1 MCIGIPM
8 QVVESHGFVARCEG
22 RGETADL
29 NMLLVGPQEP
39 GTWVLYFL
47 GSARE
52 VLSADDARKINDA
65 LDALEAVMSGDEEVD
80 IDAHFADLAGR
91 ERATTH

>member
-39 GTWVLYFL
+39 GTWVLNFL

-65 LDALEAVMSGDEEVD
+65 LDVLEAVMSGDEEVD

>member
-8 QVVESHGFVARCEG
+8 QVVESNDFVARCEG

-39 GTWVLYFL
+39 GTWVLNFL

-52 VLSADDARKINDA
+52 VLTEDEARQIGA
-65 LDALEAVMSGDEEVD
+65 AAQTLAEAEGLT
-80 IDAHFADLAGR
+80 AHAAAVAKRKGKKSI
-91 ERATTH
+91 